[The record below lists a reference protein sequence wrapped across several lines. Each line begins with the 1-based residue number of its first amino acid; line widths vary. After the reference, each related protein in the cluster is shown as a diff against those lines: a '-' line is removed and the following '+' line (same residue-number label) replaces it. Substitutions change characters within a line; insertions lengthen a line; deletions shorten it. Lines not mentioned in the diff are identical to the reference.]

1 MLWTMSDAPANPIP
15 PAGGAF
21 LLAQLGAHAAA
32 RYAERI
38 AGLDLNPAQT
48 GLLRLVAQEP
58 GRSQQDLATLLGVV
72 PSKIVGLVDSLESL
86 RLVERRRS
94 TTDRRNYALHL
105 TDHGRA
111 TMADLRTVA
120 MEHDRDITAALNDE
134 ERVRL
139 VELLQRVADQQGLRP
154 GVHPGYQGLRRS
166 SR

>member
-21 LLAQLGAHAAA
+21 LLAQLGAHATA

-38 AGLDLNPAQT
+38 AGLDLTPAQT

-134 ERVRL
+134 ERARL